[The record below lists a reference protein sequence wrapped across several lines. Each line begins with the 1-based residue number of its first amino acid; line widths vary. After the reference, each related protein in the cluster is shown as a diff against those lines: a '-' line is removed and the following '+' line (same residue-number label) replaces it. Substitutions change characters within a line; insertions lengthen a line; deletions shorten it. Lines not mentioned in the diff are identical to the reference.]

1 MWEHYPS
8 LAPIYNGD
16 VSIIGLMPQIVSLA
30 DTGSNP
36 AHHPK
41 FNGLIVYE
49 CNRILDSQSGELG
62 LTPSEATNFNYP
74 IV

>member
-1 MWEHYPS
+1 MS
-8 LAPIYNGD
+8 
-16 VSIIGLMPQIVSLA
+16 QIVSLA

-36 AHHPK
+36 AVHPK